1 MFNLMLYGVLAFSF
15 LILMMLYIKIANHFN
30 IIDKPNERSS
40 HNNVTVR
47 GGGVLF
53 LIGALLYFIYSGF
66 SYPFFFFGLAG
77 VSLISFADDV
87 FTLPN
92 RYRLPFQFLAIF
104 CILYQL
110 DFLSQYSWLIF
121 SLSLIVGVGIIN
133 VYNFMDGI
141 NGLTG
146 IYSLS
151 VISALWIVNNHHL
164 YFIDNDFLY
173 FISASLLVFNF
184 FNFRKK
190 AVCFAGD
197 VGSISIAVIILFLI
211 AKLSIGE
218 REPVYFLFLSV
229 YGIDGTVT
237 ILERLY
243 LKENIFKAHRRH
255 LFQIL
260 VNEKKMS
267 HLTIASLYATVQF
280 LVSIFIIYSIE
291 QDLIYRNILSV
302 MLVTGL
308 LFVYCFIKFAVIK
321 SKK

>member
-1 MFNLMLYGVLAFSF
+1 MLKF
-15 LILMMLYIKIANHFN
+15 LILTIFASFLALVYFRIADYFN
-30 IIDKPNERSS
+30 IVDRPNERSS
-40 HNNVTVR
+40 HSVVTIR
-47 GGGVLF
+47 GGGVVF
-53 LIGALLYFIYSGF
+53 FITALAYFVYSDF
-66 SYPFFFFGLAG
+66 SYPFFFLGLTG
-77 VSLISFADDV
+77 VSLISFADDI

-110 DFLSQYSWLIF
+110 DFLSQYPWLIF

-133 VYNFMDGI
+133 IYNFMDGI

-146 IYSLS
+146 GYSLL
-151 VISALWIVNNHHL
+151 VILALWMVNNHHL
-164 YFIDNDFLY
+164 YFIDNNFLY
-173 FISASLLVFNF
+173 FISASLLAFNF

-211 AKLSIGE
+211 TKLSIE
-218 REPVYFLFLSV
+218 DRNPVYFLFLSV
-229 YGIDGTVT
+229 YGIDGVIT

-260 VNEKKMS
+260 VNEKKIP
-267 HLTIASLYATVQF
+267 HLIIASLYATVQF
-280 LVSIFIIYSIE
+280 LISIFIIYNID
-291 QDLIYRNILSV
+291 QDFTYRNILSGI
-302 MLVTGL
+302 LVLGL
-308 LFVYCFIKFAVIK
+308 LFVYCLVKFAIVK
-321 SKK
+321 PEE